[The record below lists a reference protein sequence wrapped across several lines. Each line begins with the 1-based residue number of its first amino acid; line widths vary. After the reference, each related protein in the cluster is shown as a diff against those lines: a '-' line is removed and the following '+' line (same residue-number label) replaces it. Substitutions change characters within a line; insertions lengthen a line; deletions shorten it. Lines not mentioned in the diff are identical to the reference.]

1 MLRTVVTDDDTCSLL
16 WQKPV
21 NLPSPQQKQRRA
33 QSSTGIQ
40 TTVDLHA
47 DSEAATHFLRGK
59 DGGGWTKSLGPA
71 YGLTRNHREMIAWRE
86 TDTPTRRGGRLEL
99 YLAFVASLPAFVALV
114 PVGKRRGS

>member
-59 DGGGWTKSLGPA
+59 DGGRMDQKLGPRIRSNSQSSRDDRMA
-71 YGLTRNHREMIAWRE
+71 RDRHPHEERREAGAL
-86 TDTPTRRGGRLEL
+86 PSFRR
-99 YLAFVASLPAFVALV
+99 LASCLCCFGA
-114 PVGKRRGS
+114 RGEEAG